1 MKILAFGEIL
11 FDIFGDSANLGGAS
25 MNFCAHA
32 VRAGAEGA
40 MLSAVGGDDLGKDAL
55 RQVAGYG
62 IDIRHIAV
70 LKDKMTGRCMV
81 TLDDA
86 GIPKYDLLNNVAY
99 DYIPVPDLAGESYDV
114 LYFGTLALRGEYNKQ
129 TLKNLLDRKV
139 AGDIFV
145 DMNIRPPFYSDESIL
160 FALNNATL
168 LKISDEELPVIAETL
183 LGAGEHSTDAVVAAI
198 KERFVNVKLLILTC
212 GGDGSVAYDLK
223 TGEVCPCDAV
233 KTEVVS
239 TVGAGDSFCAT
250 FIVNYLNGIDTKT
263 ALEKASRVSAWVV
276 SQEGAIPDG
285 MPQM

>member
-11 FDIFGDSANLGGAS
+11 FDVFGDNANLGGAS

-40 MLSAVGGDDLGKDAL
+40 MLSAVGDDDLGRDAL

-62 IDIRHIAV
+62 IDIRHTAV
-70 LKDKMTGRCMV
+70 LQDKMTGRCMV
-81 TLDDA
+81 TLNEA
-86 GIPKYDLLNNVAY
+86 GIPKYDLLRDVAY
-99 DYIPVPDLAGESYDV
+99 DYIPVPELGDEKYDV
-114 LYFGTLALRGEYNKQ
+114 LYFGTLALRGDYNKQ
-129 TLKNLLDRKV
+129 TLQKLLDSKV
-139 AGDIFV
+139 AKDIFV

-160 FALNNATL
+160 FALSNATL
-168 LKISDEELPVIAETL
+168 LKISDEELPVIAKTL
-183 LGAGEHSTDAVVAAI
+183 LGAGEHSVEKVVNTI
-198 KERFVNVKLLILTC
+198 KERFANVKLLILTC

-223 TGEVCPCDAV
+223 SGEICPCDAV

-250 FIVNYLNGIDTKT
+250 FIVNYLSGVDTMT
-263 ALEKASRVSAWVV
+263 SLQKASKVSAWVV

-285 MPQM
+285 VPQM